1 MSVNTQHKDYQAN
14 LSTWKL
20 MRDVISSNV
29 TSYVPK
35 LEGQDNDE
43 YKAYVNRPAFFNAT
57 SRTLEALLGLIFSK
71 PAEVPDS
78 TELNKIYEAIKEL
91 EEAMKP
97 KTCGYRDWET
107 DRKSVV

>member
-1 MSVNTQHKDYQAN
+1 MSVNTQHAQYKSN

-35 LEGQDNDE
+35 LEGQSQE
-43 YKAYVNRPAFFNAT
+43 EFKAYVNRPAFFNAT

-71 PAEVPDS
+71 RC
-78 TELNKIYEAIKEL
+78 IIQIF
-91 EEAMKP
+91 
-97 KTCGYRDWET
+97 
-107 DRKSVV
+107 